1 VGTSRVLPRS
11 TGGILGILAAFLG
24 MIWFR
29 HPYHATGWRL
39 EHLCE
44 IITRSS
50 PMQFETLLTQAISA
64 RFALFDPQHQ
74 LPCRLFNGFL
84 EGEPRLVID
93 LYATTVVLHNYANP
107 PEEGQQLI
115 AKAQQ
120 VVQALLPWVQAIL
133 LKTRRSS
140 LPAERNGRI
149 LAGERLVQ
157 RVREHG
163 VWYAIDLTMN
173 RDTSFYLDTRNL
185 RHWAINNLE
194 GRSVLNTFA
203 YTGSLGVAAQAGG
216 AARVVQLDLNR
227 QFLNVAKTS
236 YTLNGFPINKADFQ
250 TGDFWPQISQLNR
263 KGERFDCVFLDPPFF
278 AASDKGVVD
287 LERNY
292 IKLINKVRPLI
303 NDGGVLVAINNAL
316 FLSGADY
323 MRMLESVCAD
333 GYVQL
338 EDRIL
343 VPEDSAGY
351 PHTRCTVPLID
362 PAPFNHATKIALL
375 RIRRKA
381 EKMTR

>member
-1 VGTSRVLPRS
+1 MDSAR
-11 TGGILGILAAFLG
+11 
-24 MIWFR
+24 
-29 HPYHATGWRL
+29 
-39 EHLCE
+39 
-44 IITRSS
+44 
-50 PMQFETLLTQAISA
+50 FEPLLTKAISV

-74 LPCRLFNGFL
+74 MPCRLFNGFL
-84 EGEPRLVID
+84 EGDSRLVID

-107 PEEGQQLI
+107 PEDGHDMI
-115 AKAQQ
+115 ANAQQ
-120 VVQALLPWVQAIL
+120 VVQTLLPWVQAIL

-140 LPAERNGRI
+140 LPTERDGRI
-149 LAGERLVQ
+149 LAGDRLAQ

-185 RHWAINNLE
+185 RHWAIHNLKD
-194 GRSVLNTFA
+194 RSVLNTFA

-216 AARVVQLDLNR
+216 AARVLQLDLNR

-250 TGDFWPQISQLNR
+250 AGDFWPQITQLNR

-323 MRMLESVCAD
+323 MNVLDRVSAD

-338 EDRIL
+338 EDRIP

-351 PHTRCTVPLID
+351 PQSRCTMPLID
-362 PAPFNHATKIALL
+362 PSPFNHATKIALL
-375 RIRRKA
+375 RIRRKKELA
-381 EKMTR
+381 H

>member
-1 VGTSRVLPRS
+1 MDS
-11 TGGILGILAAFLG
+11 T
-24 MIWFR
+24 
-29 HPYHATGWRL
+29 
-39 EHLCE
+39 
-44 IITRSS
+44 
-50 PMQFETLLTQAISA
+50 QFEALLTQAIDA
-64 RFALFDPQHQ
+64 RIPLFDPQHQ
-74 LPCRLFNGFL
+74 MPCRLFNGFL

-107 PEEGQQLI
+107 PEDGEQLI
-115 AKAQQ
+115 AGAQQ
-120 VVQALLPWVQAIL
+120 VVQALLPWVQTVL

-140 LPAERNGRI
+140 LPAERNGQI
-149 LAGERLVQ
+149 LAGDRLAT

-185 RHWAINNLE
+185 RHWAIHNLK

-203 YTGSLGVAAQAGG
+203 YTGSLGVAAQASG
-216 AARVVQLDLNR
+216 AARVVHLDLNR

-250 TGDFWPQISQLNR
+250 TGDFWPQISQFNR
-263 KGERFDCVFLDPPFF
+263 RSERFDCVFLDPPFF

-292 IKLINKVRPLI
+292 IRLINKVRPLI
-303 NDGGVLVAINNAL
+303 NDAGVLVAINNAL
-316 FLSGADY
+316 FLSGTDY
-323 MRMLESVCAD
+323 MRLLESVCVD

-338 EDRIL
+338 EEHIP

-351 PHTRCTVPLID
+351 PHTRCSEPMID

-375 RIRRKA
+375 RIRRKTD
-381 EKMTR
+381 KVSR

>member
-1 VGTSRVLPRS
+1 MDR
-11 TGGILGILAAFLG
+11 A
-24 MIWFR
+24 
-29 HPYHATGWRL
+29 H
-39 EHLCE
+39 
-44 IITRSS
+44 
-50 PMQFETLLTQAISA
+50 FETVLTQAITA
-64 RFALFDPQHQ
+64 RMPLFDAQHHM
-74 LPCRLFNGFL
+74 PCRLFNGFL

-107 PEEGQQLI
+107 PEDGRELIGQ
-115 AKAQQ
+115 AQQ
-120 VVQALLPWVQAIL
+120 VVQTLLPWVQAIL

-140 LPAERNGRI
+140 LPAERDGRI
-149 LAGERLVQ
+149 LVGERLAS

-163 VWYAIDLTMN
+163 IWYAVDLTMN
-173 RDTSFYLDTRNL
+173 RDTGFYLDTRNL
-185 RHWAINNLE
+185 RQWAISNLK

-250 TGDFWPQISQLNR
+250 TGDFWPQISQMNR

-292 IKLINKVRPLI
+292 IRLINKVRPLI
-303 NDGGVLVAINNAL
+303 NDGGVLIAINNAL

-323 MRMLESVCAD
+323 MHMLESVCAD

-338 EDRIL
+338 EDRIP
-343 VPEDSAGY
+343 VPDDSAGY
-351 PHTRCTVPLID
+351 PHTRCAAPPID
-362 PAPFNHATKIALL
+362 PAPFNHATKIAIL

-381 EKMTR
+381 DRVKG

>member
-1 VGTSRVLPRS
+1 MDS
-11 TGGILGILAAFLG
+11 A
-24 MIWFR
+24 
-29 HPYHATGWRL
+29 
-39 EHLCE
+39 
-44 IITRSS
+44 
-50 PMQFETLLTQAISA
+50 QFENLLAQAISA
-64 RFALFDPQHQ
+64 RAPLFDPYHRM
-74 LPCRLFNGFL
+74 PCRLFNGFI

-107 PEEGQQLI
+107 PEDGQALI
-115 AKAQQ
+115 AEAQQ
-120 VVQALLPWVQAIL
+120 IVQTLLPWVQACL

-140 LPAERNGRI
+140 LPAERDGRI
-149 LAGERLVQ
+149 LAGEHLAN

-185 RHWAINNLE
+185 RQWAISNLK
-194 GRSVLNTFA
+194 GRNVLNTFA

-216 AARVVQLDLNR
+216 AARVVQIDLNR

-250 TGDFWPQISQLNR
+250 AGDFWPQISQLNR

-292 IKLINKVRPLI
+292 VRLINKVRPLI

-316 FLSGADY
+316 FLSGAEY

-338 EDRIL
+338 EELIP
-343 VPEDSAGY
+343 VPEDSTGY
-351 PHTRCTVPLID
+351 SHTRCIVPMID
-362 PAPFNHATKIALL
+362 PAPFNHATKIAML
-375 RIRRKA
+375 RIRRKKEA
-381 EKMTR
+381 PA

>member
-1 VGTSRVLPRS
+1 MDSAP
-11 TGGILGILAAFLG
+11 
-24 MIWFR
+24 
-29 HPYHATGWRL
+29 
-39 EHLCE
+39 
-44 IITRSS
+44 
-50 PMQFETLLTQAISA
+50 FETLLTQALSA
-64 RFALFDPQHQ
+64 RSPLFDMQHQ
-74 LPCRLFNGFL
+74 VPCRLFNGFL

-107 PEEGQQLI
+107 PEDGHALI
-115 AKAQQ
+115 AIAQQ
-120 VVQALLPWVQAIL
+120 VVQVLLPWVQAIV

-140 LPAERNGRI
+140 LPAARDGRI
-149 LAGERLVQ
+149 LVGERLAT

-163 VWYAIDLTMN
+163 VWYTIDLTMN

-185 RHWAINNLE
+185 RHWAIHNLK

-250 TGDFWPQISQLNR
+250 AGDFWPQISQLNR
-263 KGERFDCVFLDPPFF
+263 RGERFDCVFLDPPFF

-287 LERNY
+287 LEHNY

-303 NDGGVLVAINNAL
+303 NDGGMLVAINNAL

-323 MRMLESVCAD
+323 MQMLESLCAD
-333 GYVQL
+333 GYVQV
-338 EDRIL
+338 EDRIP
-343 VPEDSAGY
+343 VPEDSTGY
-351 PHTRCTVPLID
+351 SHTRCTLPPID

-375 RIRRKA
+375 RIRRKTD
-381 EKMTR
+381 KMTR

>member
-1 VGTSRVLPRS
+1 MDIAR
-11 TGGILGILAAFLG
+11 
-24 MIWFR
+24 
-29 HPYHATGWRL
+29 
-39 EHLCE
+39 
-44 IITRSS
+44 
-50 PMQFETLLTQAISA
+50 FETLLTQAISA
-64 RFALFDPQHQ
+64 RLALFDPQHQ
-74 LPCRLFNGFL
+74 MPCRLFNGFL

-107 PEEGQQLI
+107 PEDGHDLL
-115 AKAQQ
+115 AVAQQ
-120 VVQALLPWVQAIL
+120 VVQTLLPWVHAVL

-140 LPAERNGRI
+140 LPTERDGRM
-149 LAGERLVQ
+149 LFGERLTT

-185 RHWAINNLE
+185 RHWAIRNLKD
-194 GRSVLNTFA
+194 RSVLNTFA

-216 AARVVQLDLNR
+216 AARVIQLDLNR
-227 QFLNVAKTS
+227 HFLNVAKTS

-250 TGDFWPQISQLNR
+250 AGDFWPQISQLNR

-287 LERNY
+287 LERNS

-316 FLSGADY
+316 FLAGAEY
-323 MRMLESVCAD
+323 MRMLDSLCAD
-333 GYVQL
+333 GYVQVEEL
-338 EDRIL
+338 IP

-351 PHTRCTVPLID
+351 PHTRRTAPMID

-381 EKMTR
+381 EKVTG